1 MNDLPFL
8 HIRSLVEIYTDNIV
22 IYYGSLRPLD
32 VVYVLISSMNGVND
46 LLELNNLSLE
56 TKTKIDKLGA
66 VLWINWSA
74 SGRS

>member
-1 MNDLPFL
+1 MNDLPSL

-22 IYYGSLRPLD
+22 IYYGSLRSVD
-32 VVYVLISSMNGVND
+32 VVYALISSMNGVND

-66 VLWINWSA
+66 VM
-74 SGRS
+74 

>member
-1 MNDLPFL
+1 MNDLPSL

-22 IYYGSLRPLD
+22 IYYGSLRFLD
-32 VVYVLISSMNGVND
+32 VVYALISSMNGVND

-66 VLWINWSA
+66 VLQIN
-74 SGRS
+74 